1 MCELKIV
8 ATVIAKSECVNE
20 VLKSLEVVTDATRK
34 EEGNI
39 SYVLHK
45 DVSNPSKFIILEEW
59 KSQAAIDF
67 HNQTAHFQNLK
78 KELDGRIE
86 SLVADVIQEIY

>member
-1 MCELKIV
+1 MGKLKIV
-8 ATVIAKSECVNE
+8 ATIVAKSEFVE
-20 VLKSLEVVTDATRK
+20 DVLAALHTVTDATRK

-39 SYVLHK
+39 SYALHK
-45 DVSNPSKFIILEEW
+45 DVSNNLKFIILEEW

-67 HNQTAHFQNLK
+67 HNQTAHFLTLK
-78 KELDGRIE
+78 KDLDGKIE